1 MNANNRFMNYTIANI
16 RVSLPDACTG
26 EHFTRALRPFLT
38 LGAGPADL
46 ALEIV
51 PRIPAEADYRELD
64 IFEFPDADADCRFG
78 TDAAGYLLEMTPR
91 DGSAPA
97 RYRMAYGAAAARSD
111 ITPGHNPALF
121 RFGVWILFNIAALP
135 LGAVAFHS
143 SVISYRGRGVLFL
156 GESGTGKS
164 THTRLW
170 REHIPGAELLNDDS
184 PIIRA
189 TDSEALVHGS
199 PWSGKTPCYRNE
211 SCPIAAVVRL
221 SQAPHNRIRRLR
233 PIESIGALLP
243 SAPPAFARDERLSD
257 DTCGLL
263 SRLIAQVPVYHLEC
277 LPDAAAAQRALARLR
292 SDPDVTDC
300 FLDEAV
306 TADDTLAGLWD
317 ETASRSWGG
326 HEMGLTTLRHQ
337 ADVLLPAGRRAT
349 VAVID
354 TGAEVSH
361 PLLAGRV
368 SARSYDFADNTA
380 SVTDVNGHGTATAG
394 LVADLTPDEVD
405 VMVLRVYG
413 DDNLSKPSR
422 VLTALEYALE
432 NGATVVNMSIGW
444 PNAIEKG
451 YSFLNSVLAQAYAA
465 GVVVVAAAGNLSR
478 SNPTANADDVYPA
491 NQAQVLTVSAVD
503 RSRTFDDTYSA
514 SGASVDLCAPGTGV
528 AVAALSDGMTVRSGT
543 SFAAPHVAAAA
554 ACVQLAQPGATA
566 ARVRRTLCDYA
577 EDLGAPGRDDQYGN
591 GFPVLT
597 QCFHDRLCPGRR
609 FADMPDADAWSHAG
623 LDYCIAAGLMHGMTP
638 VTVAP
643 EALATRAQVVQLL
656 WAAAGSPKTTGTLPF
671 TDVAPGAW
679 YYDAVHWAYRTGL
692 VSGTSPTTF
701 TPDAAITRQDF
712 TVILYAQAGRPAM
725 TGTALAAFPDAG
737 QVAGYAYAALTWA
750 VEQGLIGGVGT
761 QSGPQLAPRGYA
773 TRAQVAKI
781 LMGYYDK

>member
-143 SVISYRGRGVLFL
+143 SVIRYRGRGVLFL

-184 PIIRA
+184 PIVRIVQTADADPICGAVQNPANAPAAAAETPDASAA
-189 TDSEALVHGS
+189 TTGAPKPQAMVFGA

-277 LPDAAAAQRALARLR
+277 LPDAAAAQLACRTVFN
-292 SDPDVTDC
+292 D
-300 FLDEAV
+300 A
-306 TADDTLAGLWD
+306 TL
-317 ETASRSWGG
+317 
-326 HEMGLTTLRHQ
+326 
-337 ADVLLPAGRRAT
+337 
-349 VAVID
+349 
-354 TGAEVSH
+354 
-361 PLLAGRV
+361 
-368 SARSYDFADNTA
+368 
-380 SVTDVNGHGTATAG
+380 
-394 LVADLTPDEVD
+394 
-405 VMVLRVYG
+405 
-413 DDNLSKPSR
+413 
-422 VLTALEYALE
+422 
-432 NGATVVNMSIGW
+432 
-444 PNAIEKG
+444 
-451 YSFLNSVLAQAYAA
+451 
-465 GVVVVAAAGNLSR
+465 
-478 SNPTANADDVYPA
+478 
-491 NQAQVLTVSAVD
+491 
-503 RSRTFDDTYSA
+503 
-514 SGASVDLCAPGTGV
+514 
-528 AVAALSDGMTVRSGT
+528 
-543 SFAAPHVAAAA
+543 
-554 ACVQLAQPGATA
+554 
-566 ARVRRTLCDYA
+566 
-577 EDLGAPGRDDQYGN
+577 
-591 GFPVLT
+591 
-597 QCFHDRLCPGRR
+597 
-609 FADMPDADAWSHAG
+609 
-623 LDYCIAAGLMHGMTP
+623 
-638 VTVAP
+638 
-643 EALATRAQVVQLL
+643 
-656 WAAAGSPKTTGTLPF
+656 
-671 TDVAPGAW
+671 
-679 YYDAVHWAYRTGL
+679 
-692 VSGTSPTTF
+692 
-701 TPDAAITRQDF
+701 
-712 TVILYAQAGRPAM
+712 
-725 TGTALAAFPDAG
+725 
-737 QVAGYAYAALTWA
+737 
-750 VEQGLIGGVGT
+750 
-761 QSGPQLAPRGYA
+761 
-773 TRAQVAKI
+773 
-781 LMGYYDK
+781 

>member
-143 SVISYRGRGVLFL
+143 SVIRYRGRGVLFL

-263 SRLIAQVPVYHLEC
+263 SEGREVQIRMKGHSMRPLLRSERDQVVLTPC
-277 LPDAAAAQRALARLR
+277 TDPARLR
-292 SDPDVTDC
+292 PGDVVLFRCCGRHILHRIVRRDGDR
-300 FLDEAV
+300 L
-306 TADDTLAGLWD
+306 TLAGD
-317 ETASRSWGG
+317 GNYRITEQCTTRDVAGIAVRVIRAS
-326 HEMGLTTLRHQ
+326 
-337 ADVLLPAGRRAT
+337 
-349 VAVID
+349 
-354 TGAEVSH
+354 
-361 PLLAGRV
+361 GRV
-368 SARSYDFADNTA
+368 VGCDSPGWQLRSRLWLAIPPW
-380 SVTDVNGHGTATAG
+380 
-394 LVADLTPDEVD
+394 LRRQ
-405 VMVLRVYG
+405 VLRV
-413 DDNLSKPSR
+413 LWHS
-422 VLTALEYALE
+422 
-432 NGATVVNMSIGW
+432 GW
-444 PNAIEKG
+444 K
-451 YSFLNSVLAQAYAA
+451 
-465 GVVVVAAAGNLSR
+465 
-478 SNPTANADDVYPA
+478 
-491 NQAQVLTVSAVD
+491 
-503 RSRTFDDTYSA
+503 
-514 SGASVDLCAPGTGV
+514 
-528 AVAALSDGMTVRSGT
+528 
-543 SFAAPHVAAAA
+543 
-554 ACVQLAQPGATA
+554 
-566 ARVRRTLCDYA
+566 
-577 EDLGAPGRDDQYGN
+577 
-591 GFPVLT
+591 
-597 QCFHDRLCPGRR
+597 
-609 FADMPDADAWSHAG
+609 
-623 LDYCIAAGLMHGMTP
+623 
-638 VTVAP
+638 
-643 EALATRAQVVQLL
+643 
-656 WAAAGSPKTTGTLPF
+656 
-671 TDVAPGAW
+671 
-679 YYDAVHWAYRTGL
+679 
-692 VSGTSPTTF
+692 
-701 TPDAAITRQDF
+701 
-712 TVILYAQAGRPAM
+712 
-725 TGTALAAFPDAG
+725 
-737 QVAGYAYAALTWA
+737 
-750 VEQGLIGGVGT
+750 
-761 QSGPQLAPRGYA
+761 
-773 TRAQVAKI
+773 
-781 LMGYYDK
+781 